1 MYFRPGA
8 RILIEIDRSGVR
20 RRPYVQVCRLFA
32 ERVQFIFLN
41 RSSDPSLVT
50 PMQNQPKTAAHME
63 PDLLGRALTA
73 LAKQT
78 GLQAEVTA
86 REHAVEIRWEG
97 RQYEYLVEAKTNT
110 DRATTLANAKRQL
123 QDYGERGLLVTEY
136 MTPALATR
144 CREELDLQFI
154 DTAGNAYLR
163 RPGLYVFIKGERPTE
178 IGTMPG
184 TRGAGTMTALRVTFT
199 LLCNPDLLNAPYR
212 DIVNAAGVALGT
224 VGWVFLDLER
234 RGLIIGEKGGRRLVD
249 RERLIDEWATTYA
262 MKLRPKLNPQRFR
275 TETAGWWQNLNLRDV
290 RAKWGGE
297 VAADRLT
304 NNLTPKAYTIYA
316 DREYRA
322 ELLQDLVGRL
332 QVRLRADP
340 KGDIEILDRFWK
352 LPETTANTDCAP
364 PLLVYADLM
373 ATLEPR
379 NIEVAQ
385 TIRQKLLRN
394 AED

>member
-1 MYFRPGA
+1 
-8 RILIEIDRSGVR
+8 
-20 RRPYVQVCRLFA
+20 
-32 ERVQFIFLN
+32 
-41 RSSDPSLVT
+41 
-50 PMQNQPKTAAHME
+50 MQNQPKTAAPIE
-63 PDLLGRALTA
+63 TDLLGRALDA
-73 LAKQT
+73 LARKT

-86 REHAVEIRWEG
+86 HEHAVGPNRHLDGAIEIRREG
-97 RQYEYLVEAKTNT
+97 RQYDYLVEAKAVT
-110 DRATTLANAKRQL
+110 DRATTLANVKRQL
-123 QDYGERGLLVTEY
+123 QEFGDRGLLVTEY
-136 MTPALATR
+136 MTPALAMR
-144 CREELDLQFI
+144 CREELELQFI

-163 RPGLYVFIKGERPTE
+163 RPGLYVFIKGERPATV
-178 IGTMPG
+178 GMTMPG
-184 TRGAGTMTALRVTFT
+184 IRGAGTMTALRVTFT

-212 DIVNAAGVALGT
+212 DIVDAAGVALGT

-249 RERLIDEWATTYA
+249 RERLIDEWTTTYA

-275 TETAGWWQNLNLRDV
+275 TETPDWWKTLNLRDLP
-290 RAKWGGE
+290 ANWGGE

-304 NNLTPKAYTIYA
+304 RNLTPKAYTIYA

-340 KGDIEILDRFWK
+340 KGDIEILDRFWT
-352 LPETTANTDCAP
+352 LPETPGHPDCAP

-373 ATLEPR
+373 ATLDPR

-385 TIRQKLLRN
+385 TIRQTLLRN
-394 AED
+394 ANN